1 MQINDY
7 EATKPITTD
16 AETIGTSGGTMDNTN
31 TNTATNDDVIST
43 LNDLI
48 ETCKDG
54 QEGFK
59 QAAEGVTRSDLKT
72 AFYEYGQQR
81 AKFAGE
87 LQTLVRELGG
97 DPETTS
103 STAGA
108 LHRGWINI
116 KSAITGQDD
125 AAILN
130 EAERGEDIA
139 VNAYKKALELSL
151 PSNVQTIV
159 QQQATD
165 VKAAHDKVRGMRD
178 SANAATT

>member
-1 MQINDY
+1 MANED
-7 EATKPITTD
+7 T
-16 AETIGTSGGTMDNTN
+16 
-31 TNTATNDDVIST
+31 IST
-43 LNDLI
+43 LNNLI

-59 QAAEGVTRSDLKT
+59 QAAEGVERSDLKT
-72 AFYEYGQQR
+72 LFYELGQQR
-81 AKFAGE
+81 AQFSGE

-97 DPETTS
+97 DPETSS

-116 KSAITGQDD
+116 KSLVTGQDE

-130 EAERGEDIA
+130 EAERGEDVA
-139 VNAYKKALELSL
+139 KNAYKDALATTL
-151 PSNVQTIV
+151 PANAIDIV
-159 QQQATD
+159 QRQAD
-165 VKAAHDKVRGMRD
+165 AVMAAHDRVRNMRD

>member
-1 MQINDY
+1 MAD
-7 EATKPITTD
+7 
-16 AETIGTSGGTMDNTN
+16 DNT
-31 TNTATNDDVIST
+31 IST
-43 LNDLI
+43 LNTLI

-59 QAAEGVTRSDLKT
+59 QAAEGIERSDVKSV
-72 AFYEYGQQR
+72 FYELGQQR

-87 LQTLVRELGG
+87 LQGLVREMGG

-116 KSAITGQDD
+116 KSVITGKDD

-139 VNAYKKALELSL
+139 VNAYKKALEENL
-151 PSNVQTIV
+151 PANVQTIV
-159 QQQATD
+159 QRQSTE
-165 VKAAHDKVRGMRD
+165 VKAGHDKVRDLRD
-178 SANAATT
+178 AANAATN

>member
-1 MQINDY
+1 MAD
-7 EATKPITTD
+7 
-16 AETIGTSGGTMDNTN
+16 DNT
-31 TNTATNDDVIST
+31 IST
-43 LNDLI
+43 LNNLI

-59 QAAEGVTRSDLKT
+59 QAAEGVDRSDLKT
-72 AFYEYGQQR
+72 LFYELGQQR
-81 AKFAGE
+81 AKYAGE
-87 LQTLVRELGG
+87 LQALVRELGG

-116 KSAITGQDD
+116 KSVVTGKDD

-139 VNAYKKALELSL
+139 VNAYKKALEETL
-151 PSNVQTIV
+151 PTNVQTIV
-159 QQQATD
+159 QQQSTE
-165 VKAAHDKVRGMRD
+165 VKSAHDRVRDMRD